1 MSLREQKT
9 EKKKKE
15 IIHSAMQI
23 IAEKGYYR
31 TTIEDIAAKLLI
43 TKGTVYYYFQDKQ
56 DLLFQSHQLLL
67 KNSIENLKNIHDQ
80 PLHPREKLKKAMIAH
95 MDHLLEDKY
104 GFELM
109 HKPEQFFSHQQL
121 EIILQLHRN
130 YTELLDQ
137 LIVIGIEEGVFQ
149 ALDPKITRNIY
160 LGAMNWLTQWYDN
173 EGKKQKQDM
182 LEQMAEYLLNIVVKQ
197 VRKGECL

>member
-1 MSLREQKT
+1 MSLREEKT

-31 TTIEDIAAKLLI
+31 TTIDDIASKLLI

-67 KNSIENLKNIHDQ
+67 QNSIENLKHIHTQ
-80 PLHPREKLKKAMIAH
+80 PLHPREKLKNAMIAH
-95 MDHLLEDKY
+95 MDHLLDDQY

-121 EIILQLHRN
+121 EIILQLHRD

-137 LIVIGIEEGVFQ
+137 LIVIGIEDGVFQ
-149 ALDPKITRNIY
+149 ALDSKVTRNIY

-173 EGKKQKQDM
+173 KGKKEKQEILD
-182 LEQMAEYLLNIVVKQ
+182 QMAEYLLNILAK
-197 VRKGECL
+197 